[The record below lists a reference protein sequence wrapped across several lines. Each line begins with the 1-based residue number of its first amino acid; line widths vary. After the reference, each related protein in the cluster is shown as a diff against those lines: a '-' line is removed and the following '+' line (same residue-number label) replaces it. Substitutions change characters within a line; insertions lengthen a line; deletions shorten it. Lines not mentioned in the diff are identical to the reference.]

1 MIEPRFGIWAPVGG
15 NFGPL
20 DTAEEPIDASFER
33 TKRLVLQAER
43 LGFVTTLVAQHLANP
58 RGLELDQLE
67 TWTASAALAAVT
79 ERIEII
85 AAIKPLLFHP
95 AVLAKMALGIDEISQ
110 GRFAINLISAW
121 FRPEM
126 ERTNIPFPPHDERY
140 RYSGEWL
147 RVVKALWSGER
158 VNFEGEYFKIQDLQY
173 HPTARSYPHPPI
185 YLGGAS
191 NPAQILAAEQ
201 ADVYF
206 INGQPLED
214 VQQVI
219 QQVQGRSRPLP
230 QPVRFGLAAFVIA
243 RSTDAEA
250 QVELERLHA
259 LQDREEQWKLSIEKG
274 VDPNAVMFQIFAK
287 NRAVGG
293 NGGTAA
299 GLVGSYD
306 TVASRVAAF
315 VDIGIETFMLQFNP
329 FEQEM
334 YRFAAE
340 VMPRVKRLQ
349 SRRFA
354 PIRNS

>member
-1 MIEPRFGIWAPVGG
+1 MGTRSG

-20 DTAEEPIDASFER
+20 DTIEEPIDASFER
-33 TKRLVLQAER
+33 TKQLVLQAEQ
-43 LGFVTTLVAQHLANP
+43 LGFVTALVAQHLANP
-58 RGLELDQLE
+58 RGLELDQIE
-67 TWTASAALAAVT
+67 TWTASAALAALT

-110 GRFAINLISAW
+110 GQFAINLISAW

-126 ERTNIPFPPHDERY
+126 ERIDIPFPPHDDRY

-147 RVVKALWSGER
+147 RVVRSLWSGER

-173 HPTARSYPHPPI
+173 RPVRRSYPPI

-191 NPAQILAAEQ
+191 DPAQILAPEQ
-201 ADVYF
+201 ADVYL
-206 INGQPLED
+206 INGQPLEN
-214 VQQVI
+214 VRQVI
-219 QQVQGRSRPLP
+219 QQVQSRPRPLP

-250 QVELERLHA
+250 QIELERLQT
-259 LQDREEQWKLSIEKG
+259 LQDREEQWKLSVEKG
-274 VDPNAVMFQIFAK
+274 VDPNAVMFQLFAK

-306 TVASRVAAF
+306 TVADRIAASLHF
-315 VDIGIETFMLQFNP
+315 ITTDHMHAL
-329 FEQEM
+329 
-334 YRFAAE
+334 
-340 VMPRVKRLQ
+340 
-349 SRRFA
+349 S
-354 PIRNS
+354 